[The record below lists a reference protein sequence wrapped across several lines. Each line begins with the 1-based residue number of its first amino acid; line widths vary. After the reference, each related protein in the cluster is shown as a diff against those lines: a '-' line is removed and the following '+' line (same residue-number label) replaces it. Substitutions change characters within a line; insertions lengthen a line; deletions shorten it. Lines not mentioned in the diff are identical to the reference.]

1 MAAFIKGMK
10 DNLDARAR
18 EFEQSPLKQPLFLN
32 SVPKGGTHLIRN
44 ILRTFVPPEQHY
56 HHEFLQIPNLQVH
69 GRALTAEP
77 PYLSAGHLLF
87 ADQSVQA
94 LSKARHILLI
104 RDPHD
109 WVLAR
114 ARFYI
119 SDEFQQANLAHLK
132 TGSVPAA
139 ELLNMMILGIYQ
151 KAPGLID
158 IYMHNA
164 AAWMGTSARVVRY
177 EDLRGAVEDLD
188 SRRSEAFFMQ
198 LLADCGIDPVPQDW
212 RERVRVGSDRG
223 QGRTA
228 RENLKLAAGV
238 DIPDVLPEA
247 QKRLVEFAAPGLR
260 RLLGY
265 E

>member
-1 MAAFIKGMK
+1 MAAFIKGMQ

-18 EFEQSPLKQPLFLN
+18 EFEQAPLRQTLFLN

-44 ILRTFVPPEQHY
+44 IMRMFVPPEQHY
-56 HHEFLQIPNLQVH
+56 HYEFIQIPNLQVH
-69 GRALTAEP
+69 GRALQSNP
-77 PYLSAGHLLF
+77 PYLSCGHLLF
-87 ADQSVQA
+87 SDQSVQA
-94 LSKARHILLI
+94 LRGARHVVLI
-104 RDPHD
+104 RDPYD

-119 SDEFQQANLAHLK
+119 SDEFQQANLGHLK
-132 TGSVPAA
+132 TGAVTGP

-164 AAWMGTSARVVRY
+164 AAWIGTGAAIVKY
-177 EDLRGAVEDLD
+177 EDLRAAVEDLD
-188 SRRSEAFFMQ
+188 SRRSETFFMR
-198 LLADCGIDPVPQDW
+198 LFADCGVEAPGDW
-212 RERVRVGSDRG
+212 RERVRVGSDKG
-223 QGRTA
+223 QSRTA
-228 RENLKLAAGV
+228 RENLKLAPGV
-238 DIPDVLPEA
+238 EIPDELPEA

>member
-10 DNLDARAR
+10 DNLDDRAR
-18 EFEQSPLKQPLFLN
+18 EFEQSPLRQPLFLN

-44 ILRTFVPPEQHY
+44 ILRMFVPPEQHY
-56 HHEFLQIPNLQVH
+56 HHEFIQIPNLQVH

-77 PYLSAGHLLF
+77 PFLSAGHLLF

-94 LSKARHILLI
+94 LAKARHILLI
-104 RDPHD
+104 RDPYD

-119 SDEFQQANLAHLK
+119 SDEFQQPNLAHLK
-132 TGSVPAA
+132 TGAVPAA

-151 KAPGLID
+151 KAPGLLD

-164 AAWMGTSARVVRY
+164 AAWFGTSAHVVKY
-177 EDLRGAVEDLD
+177 EYLREAANDVD
-188 SRRSEAFFMQ
+188 SRRSEAFFMH
-198 LLADCGIDPVPQDW
+198 LFDAAGISPVPTDW
-212 RERVRVGSDRG
+212 RERVRVGADRK
-223 QGRTA
+223 QSRTA
-228 RENLKLAAGV
+228 RENLKLAPGV
-238 DIPDVLPEA
+238 VIPDELPDA

-260 RLLGY
+260 KLLGY